1 MKTIELKPREDLS
14 DDLKLSRVYVQLD
27 TYLKEVNKKEL
38 PQPIVASVNQD
49 IEEINSTTLKD
60 GALSRFVKQKQTQI
74 IQKIQKELKIV
85 PKKYY
90 RNMWLALGMT
100 AFGLPIGVAIGM
112 SLGNIGLLGIG
123 LPIGM
128 VFGLFVGK
136 KMDQKAFEENRQL
149 DVEIR
154 Y

>member
-1 MKTIELKPREDLS
+1 MKIIELKPREEQS
-14 DDLKLSRVYVQLD
+14 DDIKLNRLYLQLD

-38 PQPIVASVNQD
+38 PQPIVDSVNQT
-49 IEEINSTTLKD
+49 IEEINSSVLKRN
-60 GALSRFVKQKQTQI
+60 ALSRFVKRKQTQI
-74 IQKIQKELKIV
+74 IHTIQKELKIV

-136 KMDQKAFEENRQL
+136 KMDQKAFEEKTDNWM
-149 DVEIR
+149 
-154 Y
+154 

>member
-60 GALSRFVKQKQTQI
+60 GALSRFVKRKQTQI